1 MPNPFAGHLREAPS
15 PLMMHSPQMPPFQ
28 GLVHQSPPQQ
38 TIQPKKQEMRAASVV
53 QAQPLVGKEE
63 KMHSPAVRNETFS
76 PPLRQEPPKH
86 PEGGKA
92 PAHGP
97 QLSTMPSLPVLVSEN
112 PPPPVLMDLK
122 IKNMGSWA
130 SLVQKHPTTPSSTAK
145 SSSDSFEQFKR
156 AAREKEER
164 EKALKAQAE
173 QVEREKERLRREQE
187 RMSEEHDGTH
197 PFTPWGSMVEKTST
211 LKPVEIHSG
220 SNIHSAAHGE
230 EHGGTHPFTPWRSMV
245 EQMSTLK
252 PMVNIMVEQMPCQP
266 MEIHS
271 GEDVHP
277 EAHGEDHIHPE
288 AHGGSWWT
296 KHPLCSP
303 R

>member
-1 MPNPFAGHLREAPS
+1 
-15 PLMMHSPQMPPFQ
+15 
-28 GLVHQSPPQQ
+28 
-38 TIQPKKQEMRAASVV
+38 MRAASVV

-97 QLSTMPSLPVLVSEN
+97 AAILRFFEDLEVLK
-112 PPPPVLMDLK
+112 DLK

-187 RMSEEHDGTH
+187 RMR
-197 PFTPWGSMVEKTST
+197 WRRRST
-211 LKPVEIHSG
+211 
-220 SNIHSAAHGE
+220 
-230 EHGGTHPFTPWRSMV
+230 
-245 EQMSTLK
+245 
-252 PMVNIMVEQMPCQP
+252 
-266 MEIHS
+266 
-271 GEDVHP
+271 
-277 EAHGEDHIHPE
+277 
-288 AHGGSWWT
+288 
-296 KHPLCSP
+296 
-303 R
+303 

>member
-1 MPNPFAGHLREAPS
+1 MDAKPFAGHLREAPS

-97 QLSTMPSLPVLVSEN
+97 QHLELLRSLRNPRVSNFGERLLTKDLYLKILSFLEELKVLK
-112 PPPPVLMDLK
+112 DLK

-187 RMSEEHDGTH
+187 RM
-197 PFTPWGSMVEKTST
+197 
-211 LKPVEIHSG
+211 
-220 SNIHSAAHGE
+220 
-230 EHGGTHPFTPWRSMV
+230 R
-245 EQMSTLK
+245 
-252 PMVNIMVEQMPCQP
+252 
-266 MEIHS
+266 
-271 GEDVHP
+271 
-277 EAHGEDHIHPE
+277 
-288 AHGGSWWT
+288 
-296 KHPLCSP
+296 
-303 R
+303 